1 LRIPKNAVILK
12 GTKEGVF
19 AYLNLSYSFRTIL
32 KALEKKLSEREE
44 FFRGGNIKFI
54 SVGGDLTDEEMED
67 ISILLKNKF
76 DISGEFQPKK
86 KDEKIPEALSEGT
99 GSGDFKVVRRKIRS
113 GQSLHFKGNL
123 ILIGD
128 VNPGGEIRVGGS
140 LFVFG
145 SLRGRV
151 FAGET
156 TGENAI
162 VVASRMKPERLQIG
176 DFVLENE
183 NNKRRDT
190 ISVALV
196 ENEEIKIYPYKNLL

>member
-44 FFRGGNIKFI
+44 FFKGGNIKFI
-54 SVGGDLTDEEMED
+54 SVGGDLKDEEMED
-67 ISILLKNKF
+67 ISTLLKNKF
-76 DISGEFQPKK
+76 DISVEFQIKK
-86 KDEKIPEALSEGT
+86 RDEKIPESLSEGT
-99 GSGDFKVVRRKIRS
+99 GSGNFKVVRRKIRS
-113 GQSLHFKGNL
+113 GQSISFRGNL

-128 VNPGGEIRVGGS
+128 LNPGGEIRVGGS

-145 SLRGRV
+145 SLRGSV
-151 FAGET
+151 FAGEK
-156 TGENAI
+156 TGKDAI

-176 DFVLENE
+176 DFVLENKKS
-183 NNKRRDT
+183 KRRDT

-196 ENEEIKIYPYKNLL
+196 ENEEIKIYPYKKLL

>member
-1 LRIPKNAVILK
+1 MRIPKNAVILK

-44 FFRGGNIKFI
+44 FFRGGNIKLI
-54 SVGGDLTDEEMED
+54 SVGGDLTDEEIDD
-67 ISILLKNKF
+67 ISTLLKNKF
-76 DISGEFQPKK
+76 DILGEFEIRKRDK
-86 KDEKIPEALSEGT
+86 RIPESLSEKG
-99 GSGDFKVVRRKIRS
+99 GDFKVVRRKIRS
-113 GQSLHFKGNL
+113 GQSVSFKGNL

-128 VNPGGEIRVGGS
+128 VNPGGEIKVGGS

-151 FAGET
+151 FAGEI
-156 TGENAI
+156 TGKDAI

-176 DFVLENE
+176 EFVFEDKNR
-183 NNKRRDT
+183 RRDT
-190 ISVALV
+190 ISVAVV
-196 ENEEIKIYPYKNLL
+196 EEGKIKIYPYKDLL

>member
-1 LRIPKNAVILK
+1 MRIPKNAVILK

-54 SVGGDLTDEEMED
+54 SVGGDLTQEEMED
-67 ISILLKNKF
+67 ISTLLKDRF
-76 DISGEFQPKK
+76 DISGEFEKRK
-86 KDEKIPEALSEGT
+86 KDKKIPQSLSEGNM
-99 GSGDFKVVRRKIRS
+99 GDFKVVRRKIRS
-113 GQSLHFKGNL
+113 GQTISFKGNL

-128 VNPGGEIRVGGS
+128 VNPGGEIKVGGS

-156 TGENAI
+156 TGKDAI

-176 DFVLENE
+176 EFVLENE
-183 NNKRRDT
+183 NNKRRDK

-196 ENEEIKIYPYKNLL
+196 EDDRVKIYPYKTLL